1 MANRW
6 PCPLC
11 GQKFPTEIL
20 RLGHVS
26 AGECK
31 TDGKSGMV
39 DALRALDAASE
50 RWQTL
55 KDWLGKQIDKDEATR
70 VAFLDYPDD
79 GFTSRAHGS
88 LVAANRNTLAR
99 MRELDGTKSDELRRR
114 MAIAAR
120 ARRLG
125 AAPVGSVPT

>member
-11 GQKFPTEIL
+11 GQNFPTEMQ

-26 AGECK
+26 AGECN
-31 TDGKSGMV
+31 TDGKSGMA
-39 DALRALDAASE
+39 DALRALDAANE
-50 RWQTL
+50 RWQAV
-55 KDWLGKQIDKDEATR
+55 KDYLGKQIDQDEATR

-88 LVAANRNTLAR
+88 LVAANRNTWAM
-99 MRELDGTKSDELRRR
+99 MRDLEGTGRDELRRR
-114 MAIAAR
+114 MAAR
-120 ARRLG
+120 G
-125 AAPVGSVPT
+125 KGT